1 MFKAQ
6 HTGDS
11 VRVAIPYAAILDVE
25 KSTAMDFSETIEVK
39 VVDQVNS
46 FEVDSYFFAY
56 LPNLGVA
63 LEQIREAVRSHREHG
78 GFSGGSGTK
87 ARGLSMPLPVMD
99 TTQTPR
105 SPAGST
111 IPLGQSP
118 NMKVTGLPTTSSP
131 IGETDQG
138 APRPSA
144 ISRLSSLWQR
154 TPAATAPASSKILQS
169 TTEESESASNH
180 EEFTHINKRG
190 ESSFVPVTMTTSP
203 GMMSKD
209 LPPVETATSPEAR
222 LDSSSHTYPP
232 SPTPSE
238 TLAETSMAP
247 NSGSA
252 LGNWGVGMPSWLR
265 IARPASGMNQ
275 QRASS
280 DRNDK
285 DRDKERM
292 STGEMLRHATGSSTA
307 VSAMMGPTGLSMG
320 SGGHELG
327 YSVLETPGLSVD
339 GEMQEKFRAT
349 FALGEEEALL
359 GCKYDLKG
367 ELLPGG

>member
-111 IPLGQSP
+111 IPPACLRQAAPWARRIKVHHDLRLYPDSP
-118 NMKVTGLPTTSSP
+118 
-131 IGETDQG
+131 
-138 APRPSA
+138 R
-144 ISRLSSLWQR
+144 
-154 TPAATAPASSKILQS
+154 
-169 TTEESESASNH
+169 
-180 EEFTHINKRG
+180 
-190 ESSFVPVTMTTSP
+190 
-203 GMMSKD
+203 
-209 LPPVETATSPEAR
+209 
-222 LDSSSHTYPP
+222 
-232 SPTPSE
+232 
-238 TLAETSMAP
+238 
-247 NSGSA
+247 SGSVHPQRRH
-252 LGNWGVGMPSWLR
+252 LLHPGFCSPLQKSRSPHPITRSSR
-265 IARPASGMNQ
+265 ISIN
-275 QRASS
+275 
-280 DRNDK
+280 
-285 DRDKERM
+285 
-292 STGEMLRHATGSSTA
+292 
-307 VSAMMGPTGLSMG
+307 
-320 SGGHELG
+320 GGKVR
-327 YSVLETPGLSVD
+327 SC
-339 GEMQEKFRAT
+339 R
-349 FALGEEEALL
+349 
-359 GCKYDLKG
+359 
-367 ELLPGG
+367 